1 MPAAHS
7 PTPVDHERA
16 LAGVLDRLGALVVAF
31 SGGVD
36 SACLAEA
43 AHRTLGP
50 GAATVVTAVSPSLA
64 GAELADARRLARERG
79 WVHLEVATAEL
90 ADDAYRANDGDRCAR
105 CKDALLDALVPL
117 AAERD
122 ATVVL
127 GVNLDDLGDH
137 RPGQQAAARRG
148 ACFPFVEAGLDKAAV
163 RSLARHFGL
172 DVWDKPAAAC
182 LASRVPYGTPVSAEV
197 LARIEAAEAGLVALG
212 FGEVRVRHHGDV
224 ARIEVP
230 LADLERLVGDR
241 AAVVGAVRAAGY
253 RWVTVDLEGL
263 RSGNLNVVLGP
274 DGRLPV
280 RR

>member
-1 MPAAHS
+1 
-7 PTPVDHERA
+7 
-16 LAGVLDRLGALVVAF
+16 
-31 SGGVD
+31 
-36 SACLAEA
+36 
-43 AHRTLGP
+43 
-50 GAATVVTAVSPSLA
+50 
-64 GAELADARRLARERG
+64 
-79 WVHLEVATAEL
+79 
-90 ADDAYRANDGDRCAR
+90 
-105 CKDALLDALVPL
+105 LVPL

-137 RPGQQAAARRG
+137 RPGQAAASRRG
-148 ACFPFVEAGLDKAAV
+148 ARFPFVEVGLDKAAV
-163 RSLARHFGL
+163 RALARHLGL

-182 LASRVPYGTPVSAEV
+182 LASRVPYGTPVTAEV
-197 LARIEAAEAGLVALG
+197 LARIETAEAGLLALG
-212 FGEVRVRHHGDV
+212 FREVRVRHHGDV

-230 LADLERLVGDR
+230 LADLERLVTDR